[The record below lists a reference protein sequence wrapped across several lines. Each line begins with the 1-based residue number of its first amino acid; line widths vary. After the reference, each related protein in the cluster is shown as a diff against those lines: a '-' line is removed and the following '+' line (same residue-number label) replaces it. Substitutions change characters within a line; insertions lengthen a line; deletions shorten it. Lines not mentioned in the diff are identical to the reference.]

1 MASDKKENLG
11 CEMCKTKNRGE
22 EEKKDLLNRLKRMEG
37 QVRGLQGMV
46 EKDAYC
52 VDVLTQVTAVSAA
65 LDSFSRVL
73 LSNHI
78 HTCVAEDLKNGKDE
92 VIDELMILLQKL
104 MK

>member
-1 MASDKKENLG
+1 MTIEKMETAC
-11 CEMCKTKNRGE
+11 CERCKTKNRSEGE
-22 EEKKDLLNRLKRMEG
+22 KRDLLNRLKRMEG

-65 LDSFSRVL
+65 LNSFSRVL
-73 LSNHI
+73 LKSHI
-78 HTCVAEDLKNGKDE
+78 QTCVAEDLKSGKEE
-92 VIDELMILLQKL
+92 VIDELMVLMQKM

>member
-1 MASDKKENLG
+1 MTTEKTETIG
-11 CEMCKTKNRGE
+11 CEMCKTKNRND
-22 EEKKDLLNRLKRMEG
+22 EEKKDLLNRLKRIEG

-52 VDVLTQVTAVSAA
+52 VDVLTQVAAVSAA
-65 LDSFSRVL
+65 LNSFSRVL

-92 VIDELMILLQKL
+92 VVDELMVLMQKM

>member
-1 MASDKKENLG
+1 MATEKIETLG
-11 CEMCKTKNRGE
+11 CERCKTKNRGE
-22 EEKKDLLNRLKRMEG
+22 EEKKDLLNRLKRIEG

-65 LDSFSRVL
+65 LDSFSRLL

-92 VIDELMILLQKL
+92 VVDELMSLMQKM